1 MHDPDPKCRP
11 FGILWHFGIF
21 DRKGGGGVL
30 VWFMVSKFFLRNSE
44 KNLSN
49 LVFFQGKNV
58 SFSTQ
63 IWARL

>member
-1 MHDPDPKCRP
+1 MTLTRSAGLLA
-11 FGILWHFGIF
+11 FYGILAFLTV
-21 DRKGGGGVL
+21 KGGVGST
-30 VWFMVSKFFLRNSE
+30 FMVSKFFLRNSE